1 MWGMWWKANS
11 LSWNMI
17 CSWSHAFLMDS
28 INLLFCR
35 LNWFVTEIVSD
46 IKWFPVYSDLRF
58 LDIEAC
64 CYSWKG
70 EVGRAES
77 SVTSLRG
84 HNQEVIHGN
93 QTDLQENI
101 LWIFVW
107 QKVADSIGPGKLQ
120 NAQEGR
126 SFKRDFR
133 SETQQY
139 FKWLS
144 VCINI

>member
-1 MWGMWWKANS
+1 M
-11 LSWNMI
+11 
-17 CSWSHAFLMDS
+17 
-28 INLLFCR
+28 
-35 LNWFVTEIVSD
+35 TEIVSD
-46 IKWFPVYSDLRF
+46 LKWFPVYSDLRF

-64 CYSWKG
+64 CCSWKG

-84 HNQEVIHGN
+84 HNQEAVHGN

-101 LWIFVW
+101 LRIFVW

-120 NAQEGR
+120 HAQERR
-126 SFKRDFR
+126 SFKLDFR

-139 FKWLS
+139 FK
-144 VCINI
+144 